1 MRKPISQ
8 IRLLSDVALFSSVC
22 SALLVARLATV
33 ERASPSLVKEGHR
46 PHVVYA
52 SKTPVSVPRGA
63 TARADIEGRFP
74 GAALR
79 AVSFKTLLVLRLLAI
94 LLRSQLPLF
103 DAPLPMRPSSSPRSS
118 YKPLFIEA
126 RKLCARFW
134 WSERTDR

>member
-63 TARADIEGRFP
+63 TARADIDDRFP
-74 GAALR
+74 GAALG
-79 AVSFKTLLVLRLLAI
+79 AI
-94 LLRSQLPLF
+94 LLGSHLPLF
-103 DAPLPMRPSSSPRSS
+103 DALLPIRPSSSPPFS
-118 YKPLFIEA
+118 YKPLLIEA

-134 WSERTDR
+134 WFERTDR